1 MPSIINSDDGVVSGT
16 SGLKT
21 TGGNDGVLNI
31 QTNGTNAISIS
42 SGQRS
47 TFPTTIG
54 VGGATPST
62 SGSGITFPATASAS
76 SNANT
81 LDDYEEGTWTPV
93 ADRSTT
99 SPTISYSYRSG
110 NYTKIG
116 RMVYVQFDLDM
127 SSISAA
133 GSGQNIISGLPFSAL
148 SGNTDGGFSVAQWR
162 SSGAAPVGP
171 SATSMLKGYVQDT
184 RIFMEF
190 DNIGN
195 AGSATNSSTSGNY
208 SVSRI
213 TGFVI
218 YQVS

>member
-93 ADRSTT
+93 LTFGGGSTSLT
-99 SPTISYSYRSG
+99 YSNQVGY
-110 NYTKIG
+110 YTKIG
-116 RMVYVQFDLDM
+116 NTVTVQY
-127 SSISAA
+127 
-133 GSGQNIISGLPFSAL
+133 NIFLSNKGTSTGNNLISGLPFTTTNDSARRNSAYQFTDRVTPHQLLTIENSTTFNLQTL
-148 SGNTDGGFSVAQWR
+148 STGTGSSAATLTHADFVNNTYI
-162 SSGAAPVGP
+162 SG
-171 SATSMLKGYVQDT
+171 TFTYL
-184 RIFMEF
+184 I
-190 DNIGN
+190 
-195 AGSATNSSTSGNY
+195 
-208 SVSRI
+208 
-213 TGFVI
+213 
-218 YQVS
+218 

>member
-62 SGSGITFPATASAS
+62 SGSGITFPATQSAS

-81 LDDYEEGTWTPV
+81 LDDYEEGEVTIEFADASSGGNAYGV
-93 ADRSTT
+93 AARY
-99 SPTISYSYRSG
+99 I
-110 NYTKIG
+110 KIG
-116 RMVYVQFDLDM
+116 RMVFLNF
-127 SSISAA
+127 SAYYTVSPTWT
-133 GSGQNIISGLPFSAL
+133 SGNDIFVRGLPFV
-148 SGNTDGGFSVAQWR
+148 TQF
-162 SSGAAPVGP
+162 
-171 SATSMLKGYVQDT
+171 
-184 RIFMEF
+184 E
-190 DNIGN
+190 
-195 AGSATNSSTSGNY
+195 GSAGAIMLRYSFSNGTAAYLWQPSGQTHFVLKQMNFDTG
-208 SVSRI
+208 I
-213 TGFVI
+213 TGANMLSTFSAYGNVV
-218 YQVS
+218 YLTAN